1 MSQKRM
7 SAIQGILRENCPR
20 CRQGRIFRCSLF
32 RGWFAMHD
40 HCPVCNL
47 KFEREQGYFVGAMY
61 VSYGLSI
68 PVASLL
74 MLLIWNLTAWSLE
87 RVLVAGFLAYL
98 PFVPLMIRLSR
109 VVWMYLDRV
118 IEPD

>member
-1 MSQKRM
+1 
-7 SAIQGILRENCPR
+7 
-20 CRQGRIFRCSLF
+20 
-32 RGWFAMHD
+32 MHD